1 MRVAIIAS
9 GGYLDK
15 QLNRILMNHGIKGDI
30 VTSINRRI
38 IEEYGMIVLSSNNEI
53 PNLPVLVE
61 RLILEQK
68 IHVVYINK
76 TPSIGQF
83 YNVMN
88 DMYFHLV
95 QEYTCEVELPLLV
108 RTIEKLHKPFIRI
121 KQEKEEYKEQLD
133 TMRLTSKAK
142 RVLMS
147 KGYSEQDAHQFIQK
161 TAMDKRI
168 SKKRLVSLIIQNKI
182 DI

>member
-1 MRVAIIAS
+1 MRVAIVAT

-15 QLNRILMNHGIKGDI
+15 QLTRNLMNHGINGDI
-30 VTSINRRI
+30 VTSITRRV
-38 IEEYGMIVLSSNNEI
+38 IEEYMVVVLSSNNEI

-68 IHVVYINK
+68 IHVIYISK

-88 DMYFHLV
+88 DMYFHLI
-95 QEYTCEVELPLLV
+95 QEYTLDVELPLLV
-108 RTIEKLHKPFIRI
+108 RTIGKLHKPYSRLV
-121 KQEKEEYKEQLD
+121 KEKEEYKDQLE
-133 TMRLTSKAK
+133 TLKLTNRAK
-142 RVLMS
+142 RILMDHR
-147 KGYSEQDAHQFIQK
+147 YTEEEAHQFIQK
-161 TAMDKRI
+161 TAMDERI